1 MHWYIDNTRRAGAF
15 NLSSRKHHSL
25 TRGKL
30 IFKTFIAV
38 WLSFFLPLL
47 HTPTLPLQSCGKW
60 SSPAD
65 AFAFGKLKQLSAQHK
80 SSLQTLDVWY
90 VYYHS
95 RCFCF
100 AFVAVASASN
110 MSSNLQA
117 VTDTDTMLPVGCPQV
132 LVVVVAF
139 CFWCAHLAFV
149 VILFFR
155 DMLSCCPL
163 VVKLCIQ

>member
-1 MHWYIDNTRRAGAF
+1 MLYGCRFFCHCCTR
-15 NLSSRKHHSL
+15 
-25 TRGKL
+25 
-30 IFKTFIAV
+30 
-38 WLSFFLPLL
+38 PLYRFS
-47 HTPTLPLQSCGKW
+47 HAESE

-100 AFVAVASASN
+100 AFVALASASN